1 MRFFSRFAI
10 VIVAGL
16 LSVSCAS
23 RITSDRYARWSEQ
36 DRIRRIESERE
47 EKIRKEV
54 ELRMGKE
61 APASSST
68 TNVPALKAPVVS
80 PAPTPTPVEP
90 TPSETSEPDPTPS
103 IPMAPVVKTP
113 RAKTATASRAVKPI
127 FREMQEEEE
136 AIY

>member
-1 MRFFSRFAI
+1 
-10 VIVAGL
+10 
-16 LSVSCAS
+16 
-23 RITSDRYARWSEQ
+23 
-36 DRIRRIESERE
+36 
-47 EKIRKEV
+47 
-54 ELRMGKE
+54 MGKE

-103 IPMAPVVKTP
+103 IPMAPVVRTP